1 MIHCA
6 KTDLQKEMYIVE
18 LANNSKIFSA
28 TFSNC
33 TAPTAI
39 LMIPVACS
47 VMFMNAIALDR
58 FLAVVFNIKYVNLM
72 KKVQLKWVV
81 LVTWLCGCIPTLY
94 SFFGISEPDFLSRMR
109 DEKHPECNTT
119 KYEESKIQD
128 PYSREIVNSDRYTVC
143 RLDCELYV
151 KPAHYFFVGFGYFLP
166 LLTCIIGFYVKIYA
180 ISKKHIQRDKAN
192 LGLGYTKKR
201 TSSGITS
208 KTSFSDRGSHRD
220 SVSPT
225 TPCKNNSLTIYDDA
239 TTSVMGHEDGAS
251 FGPGYGNNYSSQNY
265 ANSTSY
271 KANNNYQKCQ
281 NSNTMPKI
289 FTQDYENGKDS
300 IVSRDKITT
309 TESGP
314 FESSIT
320 KVTKHCSTSSYNNMF
335 NNSQP
340 FHQENS
346 FQNSYVGCSSERA
359 TKSNDCNH

>member
-1 MIHCA
+1 MWQFPHV
-6 KTDLQKEMYIVE
+6 Y
-18 LANNSKIFSA
+18 
-28 TFSNC
+28 
-33 TAPTAI
+33 
-39 LMIPVACS
+39 
-47 VMFMNAIALDR
+47 
-58 FLAVVFNIKYVNLM
+58 
-72 KKVQLKWVV
+72 
-81 LVTWLCGCIPTLY
+81 
-94 SFFGISEPDFLSRMR
+94 LS
-109 DEKHPECNTT
+109 
-119 KYEESKIQD
+119 
-128 PYSREIVNSDRYTVC
+128 
-143 RLDCELYV
+143 
-151 KPAHYFFVGFGYFLP
+151 
-166 LLTCIIGFYVKIYA
+166 
-180 ISKKHIQRDKAN
+180 
-192 LGLGYTKKR
+192 
-201 TSSGITS
+201 TSH
-208 KTSFSDRGSHRD
+208 RGSHRD

-359 TKSNDCNH
+359 TKSNDCNHLWIKFWFKLFFWQTFKHPVFSPRYVHFNLRPRKHEVQWIHKRKLQRFIKSYEHSSVSRLADITEKIQRR